1 MRGTGFGEDR
11 SQIRTSSGPRI
22 MAGLRNLVITILRL
36 AWPPASPSPCAT
48 TLGAQPP
55 PRTIMNC

>member
-22 MAGLRNLVITILRL
+22 MAGLRNLVITILPGGATSIAVALRYH
-36 AWPPASPSPCAT
+36 ARRPAAPS
-48 TLGAQPP
+48 
-55 PRTIMNC
+55 RRS